1 MPGLGR
7 SLGEGKG
14 YPLHCSG
21 LENST
26 DLTPVSK
33 SKSMGSQRVGH
44 DRATFSLSHFHSF
57 PTHLRVTG
65 ASLRAR
71 FLFSQRLLWTAWSL
85 SPAEAIVFLEL
96 KQTEC
101 NNSWWKLYEPCRNM
115 TLYSDLLLPLV
126 VFAFPFTSA
135 SPSFNQRMGMGQQ
148 LYLPRKP
155 GRAGEGVTEAP
166 SKSTHRSRQPKDR
179 TPPGQT
185 HLSILFPLSLQIKPF
200 YASEGVEKREP
211 SYTVGGNVDWCSHY
225 WRQYGI
231 SSKNQKKNYHRIQ
244 QFCPGYVS
252 RKNGNINSK
261 RYSPVIIA
269 ILFTTRK
276 TRMQPKC
283 PSTDEWIK
291 EMWYTYINGILV
303 IKKTK

>member
-1 MPGLGR
+1 
-7 SLGEGKG
+7 
-14 YPLHCSG
+14 
-21 LENST
+21 
-26 DLTPVSK
+26 
-33 SKSMGSQRVGH
+33 
-44 DRATFSLSHFHSF
+44 
-57 PTHLRVTG
+57 
-65 ASLRAR
+65 
-71 FLFSQRLLWTAWSL
+71 
-85 SPAEAIVFLEL
+85 
-96 KQTEC
+96 
-101 NNSWWKLYEPCRNM
+101 M

-126 VFAFPFTSA
+126 VFAFPFTSD

-148 LYLPRKP
+148 LHLPRKP

-166 SKSTHRSRQPKDR
+166 SKSRHRSRQPKDR

-185 HLSILFPLSLQIKPF
+185 HLSILFLLSLQIKPF

-211 SYTVGGNVDWCSHY
+211 SYTVGGNVNWCSHY

-261 RYSPVIIA
+261 RYTPVIIA
-269 ILFTTRK
+269 ILFTIRK

-283 PSTDEWIK
+283 PLWMDK
-291 EMWYTYINGILV
+291 GDVVYIYQWNISHKKNQNNAICSNMDRPRDYHTKWSKSERDKYHMISLIHGI
-303 IKKTK
+303 